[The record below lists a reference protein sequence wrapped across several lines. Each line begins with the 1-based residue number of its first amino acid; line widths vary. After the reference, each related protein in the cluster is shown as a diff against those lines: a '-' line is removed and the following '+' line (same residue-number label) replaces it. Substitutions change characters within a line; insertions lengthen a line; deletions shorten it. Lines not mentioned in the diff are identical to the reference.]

1 MKNKKVKIAVI
12 AVVIIALLAGIFA
25 GVYLTSKVEVI
36 LKGEPEVT
44 VTNLE
49 EYKDEGA
56 EASFSGL
63 MSSFSSDIASSD
75 IEPKSDV
82 NYKKPGD
89 YKITYSA
96 RFLYIWEGHADRIVH
111 VKDTAAPVI
120 TLEGDQFLN
129 GVVPADYQ
137 EQGFKAVDDY
147 DGDVTDKVVRTVEE
161 DAVVYTVKDSSGN
174 EAKAERSIQEP
185 TENVI
190 YLTFDDGPGQYTQ
203 ELLDILAKHNVKA
216 TFFVTAAG
224 DSSLIKKEAEAG
236 HSIAVHTYS
245 HEYSQIYSSEA
256 AYMADF
262 EKMEN
267 IIEQQTG
274 KRTKLFRFPGG
285 SSNTVSKNYCPGIM
299 TALTQHMTE
308 KGYVYF
314 DWNVVSGDAGETT
327 DTEQVYQNIIG
338 GIQKNPASVVLQHD
352 IKGFSVAAVERVI
365 EWGKANGYVFLPLTT
380 RSPTA
385 HQTVLN

>member
-1 MKNKKVKIAVI
+1 MNKKVKVALIIVLILALIAG
-12 AVVIIALLAGIFA
+12 ALAGA
-25 GVYLTSKVEVI
+25 YLTSKVEVT
-36 LKGEPEVT
+36 LKGNPEVT

-49 EYKDEGA
+49 EYADEGA
-56 EASFSGL
+56 EATFDGL
-63 MSSFSSDIASSD
+63 NGTFVSSMESSEIQVH
-75 IEPKSDV
+75 SDV

-96 RFLYIWEGHADRIVH
+96 RFFYLWEGHVDRVVH

-120 TLEGDQFLN
+120 TLEGDAFLN
-129 GVVPADYQ
+129 GVPAEEYQ
-137 EQGFKAVDDY
+137 EQGYKAVDDY
-147 DGDVTDKVVRTVEE
+147 DGDVTDKVKRTIE
-161 DAVVYTVKDSSGN
+161 DGAVVYTVADSSGN
-174 EAKAERSIQEP
+174 EAKAERSVKEP
-185 TENVI
+185 TDHVI

-203 ELLDILAKHNVKA
+203 QLLDVLAKHNVKA
-216 TFFVTAAG
+216 TFFVTSAG

-245 HEYSQIYSSEA
+245 HEYSQIYKSEE

-299 TALTQHMTE
+299 TALTQHMTD

-327 DTEQVYQNIIG
+327 DTEQVYQNIIA

-365 EWGKANGYVFLPLTT
+365 EWGKENGYVFLPLTV